1 MPASPP
7 RDARRRG
14 TAVLERAVVLV
25 AAGALLALSGCA
37 SFAPESRDAA
47 VTTPEP
53 AEHGHAVT
61 EEPDREPA
69 FAVAVLEPG
78 DFERAIG
85 RRKQVL
91 ARQLDEPPSVDDVGY
106 YMDVQEAQLRQAL
119 NGSGIG
125 LFRENPGIFLRI
137 SGTEAFETGSVQLN
151 PAVDRTLADVAEV
164 LADYRLTLVVVHGH
178 TDAAGDVATNQR
190 LSEQRAL
197 AVARRLVD
205 SGLDAERIATIGH
218 GESRPLLH
226 ETSPD
231 SRWPDR
237 RIEIQLELISR

>member
-1 MPASPP
+1 MRASPA
-7 RDARRRG
+7 RHARRRG
-14 TAVLERAVVLV
+14 STVLERAVVLV
-25 AAGALLALSGCA
+25 AAGAVLALSGCA

-47 VTTPEP
+47 VSTPEP
-53 AEHGHAVT
+53 AEHEHAVA
-61 EEPDREPA
+61 EEPGREP
-69 FAVAVLEPG
+69 AVAVLDPG
-78 DFERAIG
+78 DVEHAIS
-85 RRKQVL
+85 RRKRVL
-91 ARQLDEPPSVDDVGY
+91 AGQLDEPPSVDDAGY

-119 NGSGIG
+119 NGSSIG
-125 LFRENPGIFLRI
+125 LFRENPGILLRM

-205 SGLDAERIATIGH
+205 SGLDAERIATVGH